1 MDEFAN
7 KDALLQAVATAGSQG
22 AADYKAA
29 QAALAAQQHTAI
41 QGALATSVPL
51 NAEQQGAASGII
63 GGGYAPQQTR
73 LGGNATADQ
82 AYYGQLGAASGKF
95 FDTLKNSVL
104 PAHLAANAAAAASR
118 GGGGGG
124 GGRGGG
130 GGGSDD
136 WAKNLKDAFGTAS
149 YQQAGLLAEAANYGD
164 PKIPLTIRAQQLA
177 MDKYGVPDYAAQ
189 QLVPNSKYLTDL
201 QAGFAKDPNTSLG
214 FAKTAAQR
222 LLNSKTASRTNP
234 QPIYPWSAQ
243 SSIERRYAVQTQRGV
258 IPSVSQYGKTLNARQ
273 RARYQKNLQAERNA
287 ARKGL

>member
-1 MDEFAN
+1 MDEFVN

-104 PAHLAANAAAAASR
+104 PAQLAANAADAASR
-118 GGGGGG
+118 GGGGG

-130 GGGSDD
+130 GSDSGDD
-136 WAKNLKDAFGTAS
+136 WQKNLKDAFGSTEG
-149 YQQAGLLAEAANYGD
+149 YQSAGLLAAAKNYGD
-164 PKIPLTIRAQQLA
+164 PNTPLTMRAQQLA
-177 MDKYGVPDYAAQ
+177 QEQFGVPDYAAAK
-189 QLVPNSKYLTDL
+189 LVPNSKYLGDISDALSMAQSIKPRQGGNLRVLKRATREVKGYKASPEQNVEAQYVL
-201 QAGFAKDPNTSLG
+201 NQAR
-214 FAKTAAQR
+214 KTLPTYAQTYKTKQQRKVAQR
-222 LLNSKTASRTNP
+222 
-234 QPIYPWSAQ
+234 
-243 SSIERRYAVQTQRGV
+243 RG
-258 IPSVSQYGKTLNARQ
+258 R
-273 RARYQKNLQAERNA
+273 
-287 ARKGL
+287 